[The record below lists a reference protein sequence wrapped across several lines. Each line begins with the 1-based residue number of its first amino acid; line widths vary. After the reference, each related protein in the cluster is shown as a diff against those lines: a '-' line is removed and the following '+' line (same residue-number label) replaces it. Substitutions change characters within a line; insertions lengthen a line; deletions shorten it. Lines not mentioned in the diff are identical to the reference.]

1 MKRTDPHHRENPDTT
16 KSPARLTRRS
26 FAGIAA
32 LSATGLALAAPGS
45 ASAATRPAPRRS
57 VVLVH
62 GAYADGS
69 CWAEVIPRL
78 QAAGITVTS
87 VQNPLTSLADDVAAT
102 RRELDLQSGRTVL
115 VGHSYG
121 GSVISQ
127 AGDHPAVD
135 SLVYLS
141 ARAPMAG
148 EDYPALTA
156 RFPAAPAGAG
166 LVYQNGFG
174 HLTED
179 AFLNDFANG
188 VPTARARALY
198 AAQGRVAQDLFST
211 KTTVAAW
218 ETKPSS
224 YVITTA
230 DRTTAPELQ
239 RFVAA
244 RMKARTT
251 VIDSGHLS
259 FITHP
264 DTVTRV
270 ILEAVYR
277 A

>member
-1 MKRTDPHHRENPDTT
+1 MKRTEPHHPENPGTT
-16 KSPARLTRRS
+16 GSPARLTRRS

-32 LSATGLALAAPGS
+32 LGAAGVALAVPGS
-45 ASAATRPAPRRS
+45 AGAVTRPVARRS

-87 VQNPLTSLADDVAAT
+87 VQNPLTSLDDDVAAT

-141 ARAPMAG
+141 ARAPRAG

-156 RFPAAPAGAG
+156 RFPAAPASAG

-188 VPTARARALY
+188 VPTAQARVLY
-198 AAQGRVAQDLFST
+198 AVQGRVAQDLFAT

-230 DRTTAPELQ
+230 DRTTSPELQ

-251 VIDSGHLS
+251 VVDSGHLS

-264 DTVTRV
+264 DVVTRV
-270 ILEAVYR
+270 ILEAVHR